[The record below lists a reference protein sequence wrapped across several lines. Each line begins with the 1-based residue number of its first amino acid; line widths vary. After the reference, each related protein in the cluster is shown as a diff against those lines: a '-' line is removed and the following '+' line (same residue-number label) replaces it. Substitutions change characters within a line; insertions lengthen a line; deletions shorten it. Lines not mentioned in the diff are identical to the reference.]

1 MRSGDGPVPADGH
14 ARPRDACGVIGVIA
28 TAPAKAV
35 APDPAAVGGA
45 AGDPAV
51 AARAYR
57 GLAALQ
63 HRGDQ
68 SAGIAVGAAGRRT
81 GRVAGSGPVRD
92 ALARPDVDA
101 LRGDVAVGHVRYAT
115 AGGLGEGNIQPIERQ
130 VGGVWFALAHNG
142 NLVAAPQPADGSTLE
157 PGASDSLTVAA
168 LLAEALAGGA
178 CSFEQALCAL
188 LPKLTGAYSFV
199 LTDGARLYGLRDPKG
214 LRPLCLGRSG
224 DALVFASETPALT
237 EMGAEFVREVE
248 PGELIVADASGIR
261 SVRPFPA
268 ASVEHRLCLFEFV
281 YFSRPDGHLYDRSV
295 YLTRW
300 RAGAALAAHA
310 PLPADENRPEREVLV
325 LPLPDSAIPAAEG
338 YAAHSG
344 LPYGE
349 PLVRNREHGRS
360 FLAAGQGE
368 RDRRAASKFQLI
380 PELVRG
386 KRLVVVDDSLVRGT
400 TTRAVTAQLRAAGA
414 AEVHLRI
421 ASPPWRWPCPLGID
435 VGSHGELA
443 AATMTLSAIRDE
455 LGVDSLNYLPLDQLL
470 GAVGAPA
477 GKFCTGCLTGDYPV
491 RVPTV
496 PGQRPDDVLVP
507 VAAGCVSRTVPHRT
521 ANHRSVRKE
530 PQR

>member
-1 MRSGDGPVPADGH
+1 MPSGGALVPADGH
-14 ARPRDACGVIGVIA
+14 ARPRDACGVVGVIA
-28 TAPAKAV
+28 A
-35 APDPAAVGGA
+35 DPATAGAPGGGLRGGVA
-45 AGDPAV
+45 DPAV
-51 AARAYR
+51 AVRAYG
-57 GLAALQ
+57 GLGALQ

-68 SAGIAVGAAGRRT
+68 SAGIVAGARGCRT
-81 GRVAGSGPVRD
+81 GRVAGPGPVRE
-92 ALARPDVDA
+92 ALARADVDA

-130 VGGVWFALAHNG
+130 VGPVWFALAHNG
-142 NLVAAPQPADGSTLE
+142 NLVGAPQPADGSELE
-157 PGASDSLTVAA
+157 PGASDSLTVAT
-168 LLAEALAGGA
+168 LLAEALAGGG
-178 CSFEQALCAL
+178 SFEDALCAL

-199 LTDGARLYGLRDPKG
+199 LTDGTRLYGLRDPKG
-214 LRPLCLGRSG
+214 LRPLCLGRSRDG
-224 DALVFASETPALT
+224 WVFASETPALA
-237 EMGAEFVREVE
+237 EMDAEFVREVE
-248 PGELIVADASGIR
+248 PGEVVIADAAGIR
-261 SVRPFPA
+261 SVHPFPA
-268 ASVEHRLCLFEFV
+268 GSVQHRLCLFEFV

-310 PLPADENRPEREVLV
+310 PLPSDENRPEREVLV
-325 LPLPDSAIPAAEG
+325 LPLPDSAIPAAQG

-349 PLVRNREHGRS
+349 GLVRDRALGRS
-360 FLAAGQGE
+360 FLAAAQGE
-368 RDRRAASKFQLI
+368 RERRAASKFRLI
-380 PELVRG
+380 PELIRG

-443 AATMTLSAIRDE
+443 AGISTLSAIRDE
-455 LGVDSLNYLPLDQLL
+455 LGVDSLAYLPLDQLL

-491 RVPTV
+491 RVPVV
-496 PGQRPDDVLVP
+496 PSQRPDDVLVP
-507 VAAGCVSRTVPHRT
+507 APAGCVSRTGRT
-521 ANHRSVRKE
+521 ANHRSIRKE